1 MTRRKL
7 DAGQFLAT
15 STITA
20 ELEQEVTRKE
30 RKISELEQTIQTLN
44 NQLQLLGQESVA
56 IASKNEI
63 EVALEDIEVDPQQA
77 RRWFEPIKMEAL
89 VASIKSV
96 GIQTRL
102 WVRRLPDGKYR
113 LIAGERRLRAAY
125 TLLLATVPVLV
136 FEVDEATAVMLSLL
150 ENNQREDISPLEETM
165 GTLRLLTIRLKK
177 TQDEVCSL
185 LYQMKHKAEGRAGEN
200 VSPQDEEIVE
210 AVFVASSRVSW
221 ASFIKTRLP
230 LLKLPKDV
238 LTVFNRGELDYTK
251 ALALA
256 RVAND
261 SIRAQILEE
270 AIRENLSFAAIKE
283 RINVYRPSKTASLKG
298 EFRSLL
304 QKKSTVWNDPKKS
317 KKIRELLEQLQRL
330 IDESSDD

>member
-1 MTRRKL
+1 
-7 DAGQFLAT
+7 
-15 STITA
+15 
-20 ELEQEVTRKE
+20 
-30 RKISELEQTIQTLN
+30 
-44 NQLQLLGQESVA
+44 
-56 IASKNEI
+56 
-63 EVALEDIEVDPQQA
+63 
-77 RRWFEPIKMEAL
+77 
-89 VASIKSV
+89 
-96 GIQTRL
+96 
-102 WVRRLPDGKYR
+102 
-113 LIAGERRLRAAY
+113 
-125 TLLLATVPVLV
+125 
-136 FEVDEATAVMLSLL
+136 
-150 ENNQREDISPLEETM
+150 M

-185 LYQMKHKAEGRAGEN
+185 LYRMKHKAEGRAGEN

-210 AVFVASSRVSW
+210 TVFAASSRVSW